1 MIPALCL
8 VAASFAAGAA
18 PPADT
23 TRQTQNVI
31 LVTLDGFRW
40 QELFSGADST
50 LLVSIAD
57 STARAKT
64 RAGFWRP
71 DPVARRAALLPWLW
85 STIPAGGQLFGNRY
99 DGGAVRVTNGKRF
112 SYPGYNEIL
121 SGFPD
126 DRIDSNDPVPNP
138 NVTVLEWLNRKPA
151 FAGRVAAF
159 GAWSTFTAIINAPRS
174 GLPVNAGW
182 MPVEGTSPTAQLLNQ
197 LQDYSTRTWDEERD
211 DAITWLAAKQYLVT
225 RTPKVFYLAFGD
237 TDEWAHSG
245 RYDTYLDM
253 AHRTDAMLRDLW
265 EMVQSLPQYRG
276 HTALVIAT
284 DHGRGDGPRWTDH
297 GKSVPEAEFI
307 WIAVMGPDTPA
318 RGQRNDV
325 TAGTQSQIAATI
337 AALLGYDYRAAVP
350 GAGPSLPL
358 GSIR

>member
-50 LLVSIAD
+50 LLASIAD

-99 DGGAVRVTNGKRF
+99 EGGAVRVTNGKRF

-284 DHGRGDGPRWTDH
+284 DHGRGDGPGWTDH

-318 RGQRNDV
+318 RGLRNDV